1 GASVFDFIGLQYI
14 SAGLERLIIFTYPTL
29 TLLIGVLFMG
39 KAIRAREIGALL
51 LSYAG
56 IGLAFMH
63 DLQFGSDTRLVLI
76 GALFVFASSISYAL
90 YLSGSA
96 PMIQRLGA
104 ARFTALAVLAS
115 TISTLLH
122 FLLTQPVAALNQPVP
137 VYAYAAAMS
146 LFSTILPVFML
157 AAAIRHIGSTTAA
170 LIGTLGP
177 VLTVVFSW
185 WLLDE
190 PISLAQ
196 MAGTTLVLGGVLL
209 VSARSISRE

>member
-1 GASVFDFIGLQYI
+1 
-14 SAGLERLIIFTYPTL
+14 
-29 TLLIGVLFMG
+29 
-39 KAIRAREIGALL
+39 
-51 LSYAG
+51 
-56 IGLAFMH
+56 
-63 DLQFGSDTRLVLI
+63 
-76 GALFVFASSISYAL
+76 
-90 YLSGSA
+90 
-96 PMIQRLGA
+96 MIQRLGA

-115 TISTLLH
+115 RVSTLLH
-122 FLLTQPVAALNQPVP
+122 FLLTQPVSALLQPVP

-185 WLLDE
+185 SLLGE

-196 MAGTTLVLGGVLL
+196 MAGTAFVLGGVLL
-209 VSARSISRE
+209 VSSKSVARE